1 MVCPLRQLILQR
13 WFEEVSSGTSTQRR
27 SAEARLGTDEVFQG
41 MHQGAAGQGSD
52 FSDPIFSSV
61 LGRLSTKRTSNSMLA
76 SGASSPAAKKQKPA
90 PGDAQPSHSNVA
102 TARLL
107 AAEEAQGQL
116 TSALAGL
123 EESLQV
129 ANTMNEDFPSSKT
142 LPPTQTTRTLSRNS
156 SAFAVLFWLY
166 QWRAMART
174 LMTS

>member
-1 MVCPLRQLILQR
+1 MQR
-13 WFEEVSSGTSTQRR
+13 H

-52 FSDPIFSSV
+52 FSDPMFSSV
-61 LGRLSTKRTSNSMLA
+61 LGRLGTKRTSNSMLA
-76 SGASSPAAKKQKPA
+76 SAASSPVAKKQKPA
-90 PGDAQPSHSNVA
+90 LGDAPQPSHSNVA